1 MKLIIFCTLLL
12 IVIVPTITAA
22 KRIYI
27 EHPDNITIND
37 IKYQA
42 AYEDGLFFHTAFVK
56 ATNIKTKETIWKKK
70 IYSTLMN
77 PVMEH
82 DVQWVMIKRI
92 EFKNDLLLIENEENK
107 QFLLKIEEN

>member
-1 MKLIIFCTLLL
+1 
-12 IVIVPTITAA
+12 
-22 KRIYI
+22 
-27 EHPDNITIND
+27 
-37 IKYQA
+37 
-42 AYEDGLFFHTAFVK
+42 
-56 ATNIKTKETIWKKK
+56 
-70 IYSTLMN
+70 MN